1 VPSPRTAI
9 EGTIDRKHRLQRRE
23 ELLMRA
29 RTLLSI
35 LAAAALIA
43 AAHQTSAQSE
53 KQPFCLQSPTGLMNC
68 TYDSLE
74 QCQQI
79 LGGRSVSGACIANP
93 AWSETTGAGGTRAPD
108 RPPGSRDRPPSA
120 AR

>member
-1 VPSPRTAI
+1 
-9 EGTIDRKHRLQRRE
+9 
-23 ELLMRA
+23 MRA

-79 LGGRSVSGACIANP
+79 LGGRSATGTCVANP
-93 AWSETTGAGGTRAPD
+93 ARSETTAAGGTRSPD
-108 RPPGSRDRPPSA
+108 RAPGSRDQPPSP